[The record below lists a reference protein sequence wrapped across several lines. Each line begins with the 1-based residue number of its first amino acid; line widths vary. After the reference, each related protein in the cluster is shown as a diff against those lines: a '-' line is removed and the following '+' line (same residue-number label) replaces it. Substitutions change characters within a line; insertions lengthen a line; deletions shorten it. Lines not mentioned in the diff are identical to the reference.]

1 MSRSFALLF
10 ITAPQRRQKQIKPQL
25 SLLSPPVP
33 YIAHM
38 AHSADHGGAAQPAW
52 SSSGA
57 AQPAFSA
64 LPNNAPELGLGFYN
78 VGIQLGEVG
87 GNKWHR
93 KEQRLRR
100 DIVDAFVVHDL
111 DVLCLSELGEQG
123 RGLGSKLPN
132 HDRATPPA
140 VDAWLLGLL
149 SDSAAPPVSVYSDGH
164 YATLVKTRRVSVE
177 KYEFVRGFVRGQEER
192 GFQHVRVH
200 FHGDDTLISI
210 INCHAASSITNKK

>member
-1 MSRSFALLF
+1 MCRSFALLF
-10 ITAPQRRQKQIKPQL
+10 ITAPQRRQTQTKQQL
-25 SLLSPPVP
+25 SLLSPRVP
-33 YIAHM
+33 DIAHM
-38 AHSADHGGAAQPAW
+38 ARSAEHGGAAQPAW

-64 LPNNAPELGLGFYN
+64 LPDNAPELAVGFYN
-78 VGIQLGEVG
+78 VGIQLGQVG
-87 GNKWHR
+87 KNKWTR
-93 KEQRLRR
+93 KKQRLKQ
-100 DIVDAFVVHDL
+100 DIVDAFAVHDL

-132 HDRATPPA
+132 NDRAIPPA
-140 VDAWLLGLL
+140 VDAWLLELL

-192 GFQHVRVH
+192 GFQHLCVR
-200 FHGDDTLISI
+200 FHGDDTTMSI
-210 INCHAASSITNKK
+210 INCHSVSSNIKK